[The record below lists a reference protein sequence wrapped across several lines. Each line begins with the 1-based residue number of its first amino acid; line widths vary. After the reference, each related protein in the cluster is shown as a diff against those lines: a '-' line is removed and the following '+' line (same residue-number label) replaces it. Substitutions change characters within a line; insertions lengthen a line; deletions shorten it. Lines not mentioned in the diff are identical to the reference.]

1 MKLSIRNLQALGMAI
16 LALVV
21 GAGCGETDDGK
32 SAEVAKPIAQADL
45 FPALIQGVCENV
57 GPCCVAAK
65 LPVDAA
71 ACKTALTADLS
82 TPKFSSA
89 TTKYDAQAAGECL
102 KAYLAAVKSCALN
115 DSPPICEKIWTGLL
129 APGQGCTD
137 DEECASVGARNATCS
152 FNGVSLTG
160 VCTLA
165 PVEVRGVAGASCT
178 CTAWDNSGS
187 CTASAAAGPMPTDSV
202 TTCYKK
208 DGLFCDSN
216 NGVQPATCKPLAAVG
231 DPCSYDSCVENATCG
246 FQSGAGICE
255 LLKPDGAACGDSDEC
270 LSQRCDGNS
279 RKCSVDT
286 FANPEVCSGQIAN

>member
-129 APGQGCTD
+129 APGQG
-137 DEECASVGARNATCS
+137 AQSRS
-152 FNGVSLTG
+152 FHRS
-160 VCTLA
+160 
-165 PVEVRGVAGASCT
+165 E
-178 CTAWDNSGS
+178 GS
-187 CTASAAAGPMPTDSV
+187 
-202 TTCYKK
+202 
-208 DGLFCDSN
+208 
-216 NGVQPATCKPLAAVG
+216 
-231 DPCSYDSCVENATCG
+231 
-246 FQSGAGICE
+246 
-255 LLKPDGAACGDSDEC
+255 
-270 LSQRCDGNS
+270 R
-279 RKCSVDT
+279 
-286 FANPEVCSGQIAN
+286 